1 MSSGAGVQLRL
12 SLWRHWLSHLRQ
24 WPWIV
29 SILVV
34 AVLPF
39 LLLVLLKMTV
49 PPIQEDTCHF
59 LSRSVSSRS
68 SLVLMQS
75 FVCSLP
81 NNCHETSNDDTV
93 DYFPGAAINSL
104 LNDTSWMEAAGESKG
119 GMLGMLSSV
128 PTSISRLTML
138 ADLLK
143 NPLLRDLME
152 NGLSVSDVIHS
163 PGKLNETLVTEFDF
177 DPAVVSAILGARI
190 NMSRVMSLIGYRDV
204 YSVVCSPEQ
213 LGQFLVT
220 HASQDVASI
229 SASLCSLS
237 PNITA
242 NITRVF
248 TNALDAMGLFNKV
261 SDVLGAIG
269 GYEAESLVQQ
279 LGAMLASLGRLESL
293 APLASTFS
301 SLSHALQPI
310 TSAITELTD
319 AGWTMESMKNL
330 ISVLEG
336 LVADP
341 QLTSLGARLLQNV
354 ENLTSQVNTD
364 VPDPWKNI
372 LIRAGE
378 VIDTTGHEVM
388 EVTEAL
394 KEDFTAQTALALVT
408 SLLPAVM
415 GPETPNVT
423 SLGAAVDDAQQ
434 RLPAEA
440 QRHVVSALASAQ
452 LLAALY
458 TNATRA
464 TSILVPWV
472 ISNPPAVNYGLVAT
486 FSNHTLL
493 QKMISENT
501 LSMWVCSR
509 ESWAD
514 LSDAGWQS
522 LSAQM
527 CSDSGRK
534 NLQELRELINPYF
547 DPDFIKNELP
557 RSSVNGTAV
566 VEEFWKSYEASQA
579 LNSMM
584 TSYITSVRRK
594 RSLGGLGAAQSEM
607 PAAPPE
613 VIRELKDAARMTR
626 RLLKN
631 VLTAYSDLLKSE
643 LEKNETSFT
652 SLPRHIKVLLDPNT
666 MMHVADATSSVVE
679 VMIQLI
685 EVTSSPWKVIDLVLH
700 PAVEGLLQEVLPTA
714 ALDVVQSIL
723 DFMENN
729 TISVPAPVPQIVQVL
744 NASQAL
750 LTKVKDTSSPWG
762 EMQRSLPYSAGLLR
776 QAGILPRLL
785 ALPYLWLLEGVP
797 QDAITLLSNATAWRT
812 YPCGETSLATFFPA
826 SPEGLPTTWASLDR
840 IKAEVRQVEDYL
852 CHNYS
857 VIVSEVASDAKLTNS
872 VRALVEDMR
881 PGAIEISGTIELLQT
896 LPDLV
901 MSLDLSQLLQEVT
914 TPGGVSL
921 QQEFAD
927 SFAGNFPRD
936 DTGSVLVAL
945 LDKAL
950 RHLAADARTAAAV
963 SSIRLGMSHA
973 QAIARELT
981 TMLEAKVTLAA
992 ILGVPDDYPPLALLQ
1007 EDPAGTASFLVD
1019 EIASLAMS
1027 VLLNNKVD
1035 FEWVGGL
1042 CNRSKGV
1049 SSVVQLACFF
1059 LDNPQPPVM
1068 HSNLTAIITTAVES
1082 FANPNG
1088 VVPQVETKD
1097 VLDSIALMVDRLR
1110 GFDVNRVLDLGLVNA
1125 FFNASMTELEV
1136 FKAELLDLQKQ
1147 WLWKAA
1153 DAAVSQNKNVSE
1165 VARKAGVVLT
1175 YILQWLP
1182 ASPDNVSSL
1191 IPEPL
1196 LNLHHLL
1203 NTTWI
1208 DLLDGFH
1215 HNLMLNPGLVN
1226 LSLPEICSSASNL
1239 QEPSGGAG
1247 NFLGTVES
1255 LCQLVSD
1262 LAAEDW
1268 LQMSQL
1274 LSDLETDGGN
1284 AQPRSSNTRGPNSQQ
1299 SVTRGIYDLGQEVFD
1314 RLRAGLE
1321 GAGQSVASDFLLQLQ
1336 SYLSWGNWEE
1346 LLARIQARKENS
1358 TLSDLMPP
1366 LEMLLRGLEGA
1377 TDPNAPSHVIRAV
1390 SLKVALGRCL
1400 LADNIRDLLAGTSTL
1415 RSMAEAM
1422 TSQLPYALRDVVVA
1436 VAQEPKEV
1444 AKVIESLSKDSWA
1457 SVCQKDLEKF
1467 GQSLQGFK
1475 ESVCQVNPQAIAGD
1489 FNKLLKIDVLQG
1501 FTPINL
1507 EEVLNASLNLAGD
1520 LKRQASLLQKFEDPV
1535 TYLGLGTWLNIHSLV
1550 FNVTADEMWENSTM
1564 IIATALGPLVNL
1576 SFELSPEETE
1586 GLRKVLAEAGRYLK
1600 GIKFYLAL
1608 ARGGDT
1614 WQFIREVYVDKPV
1627 VVKFFDIVEKLP
1639 DFLYEHGMF
1648 YGNFTVM
1655 SQVIQLGSDTPCN
1668 LLFFLLDGYRDLMKN
1683 ESAALLRE
1691 VFQFVCDA
1699 QQLSLLQSQLIP
1711 TTPPV
1716 IANVTMEVDAATLG
1730 LLVDHVAW
1738 DVVKIGQGRFF
1749 EGDVQLP
1756 LWLQRQSWEKVLLML
1771 EHYQKET
1778 TIQDVVVLL
1787 AGLGLDAA
1795 RLRLDQQ
1802 YIVPAAG
1809 LVFNLASRFVAAV
1822 DETTGELDLEVF
1834 TEGLGS
1840 VTNLQQKVVPMLA
1853 DLVALALWFPE
1864 SKMYYGLLSGVPPM
1878 ELYENMCKGDV
1889 KEYLLHPSLSE
1900 ARWQTV
1906 QELLCT
1912 TNSDDLQNDL
1922 APLFNT
1928 TPIVDG
1934 IAVNWAL
1941 VGSKLEK
1948 AIWRFNVEKLAFLN
1962 VLDGNP
1968 YFQSLENITAGLARG
1983 LVMATASVVP
1993 LVKQGP
1999 TYEMQR
2005 YAEVLISIMVAL
2017 EPISKPGS
2025 PRLSERL
2032 QDPDQMQALLQEYTH
2047 AMQNFSARRAELQ
2060 LQYQLHMG
2068 SVLVDGVEAA
2078 DVILSQE
2085 SAIRNASLADLL
2097 ADFRTSVMA
2106 ASGNLVPGDLA
2117 FLPSFPTFVSKVMEN
2132 AMANWATVVRIA
2144 EEPLCESMAS
2154 TEQAMSS
2161 VRFGSVLLVKVRRHL
2176 ALWDQYVDFICDI
2189 DASDLDDLLTQA
2201 MEEFGWPEDVAQV
2214 SGEKYM
2220 TNTSLD
2226 CPFVFN
2232 QSRLLRQEVDA
2243 LVTRYIQDEAARAR
2257 LQSCVKDA
2265 VNSTAW
2271 LQLRGLIKAA
2281 GDVMALGPIGNLTTA
2296 LTTALSKL
2304 SASSS
2309 TLRALNSR
2317 LAVRVPF
2324 ASILVRDFEEE
2335 LNMSAKIVAMIKND
2349 LLVDVNRIYGTDSHT
2364 LAALLTSVD
2373 NLKKVIRKR
2382 GETGT
2387 SGIAKRNTDDME
2399 ELFQAIQAMGA
2410 DVFSERILQNVNH
2423 TYLLA
2428 EIDRLR
2434 IEALLTSDW
2443 LAPVTTYM
2451 TDAVS
2456 SLSDLSELGAVM
2468 DISKIIS
2475 GEVDP
2480 VSFLTGSVQLLQ
2492 MKMWENLG
2500 NSFLGI
2506 LRQGADIIAGSKL
2519 EDDLM
2524 QVVKGITGL
2533 QAASNLGTMDFT
2545 IPTTALITNWTAM
2558 AKYLTEELDVEELVV
2573 EALSRSELNL
2583 MAVLSLEDVT
2593 LEEVICE
2600 ASQVIRVVTLAA
2612 DSPVTPANLS
2622 ASLCHASDAEA
2633 LAATFLQHLDLGPL
2647 IQTLTKFGINATL
2660 ASRGTSLDQLVK
2672 DMAALSTMSKSLP
2685 NMASTFSALHGIM
2698 KTLRQDAAE
2707 LNQQESHAALLGNST
2722 TGSVLGDLSSP
2733 KFLERAG
2740 EVLCGRPLRLVPDTL
2755 GVLFADE
2762 KKKPRRPSNT
2772 SDICTRLYDELE
2784 ALPGGKLILHFVKPL
2799 LIGKIYFTPDN
2810 AITRKIIEQANETFV
2825 SVASQRAALRQLR
2838 EGTRNLTAL
2847 NFKSE
2852 DLQKLE
2858 EALSMPW
2865 VKGIMAQFLPE
2876 ALALQADGDLDEVAP
2891 RLQDAIN
2898 LVTEFPDILDIGEKL
2913 MSCMNLQR
2921 FQAVASEDDMLREAN
2936 LVVDTFGFLAGVVFE
2951 GVGKTGDTDET
2962 VPAKLKYAIRVDYE
2976 KTPSTF
2982 NLGPRYWRPGPYSN
2996 MAVHMRYHQGF
3007 LLLQEMMDSAILRLQ
3022 YWTNNPQ
3029 DAESVPRAKRQ
3040 ATATSVSDEERD
3052 MLLNLPVYTK
3062 QQPYPCYE
3070 KDEFLVMMNE
3080 SPVMSLVF
3088 SFVVFTVYVVF
3099 LIRHLIQ
3106 ERQSRNKQVQEVMG
3120 LRAWVDLLAWLFFS
3134 VLLLLVLLLVLAL
3147 LIKLGNL
3154 QPKAEFGVLLA
3165 FLLSYGVSIVSFC
3178 YLVSCVV
3185 PGAILGVFVGV
3196 MALLVFNVPF
3206 ISISV
3211 VHAHTPLYTM
3221 LISCLLPPS
3230 AFGFGFRVICQYEL
3244 LQTGATFANLWT
3256 PPLRDTDMT
3265 LGLAIVM
3272 LLADTLIFFVL
3283 AVIISILKNGTL
3295 RSLATG
3301 GRPPLLHQASFSDKA
3316 SLKRSNDF
3324 TFNIFHEDTVHPLD
3338 VDPGLK
3344 QSFKKGLSIVGLRRI
3359 YENRGASKV
3368 AVDNLNLE
3376 LYEGQIMALLGH
3388 NGAGK
3393 TTVIS
3398 MITRELRQT
3407 AGNISVYGHD
3417 IRTSWDKARK
3427 LMGMCPQKAVLFP
3440 LMTVRETLAY
3450 YTRLKG
3456 TAADQTDA
3464 EVNST
3469 LINMGLYDHRDH
3481 LGRQLSEGLRR
3492 RLCMSIAF
3500 VGGSK
3505 MVILDEPTSGVD
3517 PAARAAMWEVI
3528 SNHRSGR
3535 TILLTTHHLDEAET
3549 LADRVAI
3556 LHQGRLL
3563 CVGSPLALKS
3573 EYGSGYS
3580 ITLSNRRVYDET
3592 EDGQYKGKPGKD
3604 GSFLP
3609 LDVTFQFVKTDV
3621 VLELAKKYAPNAR
3634 LLEAVNAEVTY
3645 SIPMTDGQGN
3655 ENRLPELFG
3664 ELEGKLEELGFASM
3678 EIRPTNLE
3686 DVIIALNAINAI
3698 EAESLAQS
3706 KASLEDEPQKEEDLR
3721 DLFNFRPLAPRTGVR
3736 LSFQRL
3742 LALLFKRLLH
3752 HGRDLV
3758 FYIQMFVLPLVF
3770 ICLAMLGSW
3779 CRPAFETTAPLEMS
3793 PHIYSAP
3800 STSFVRQLDR
3810 TFEPLAE
3817 EFLRLTLGTSDGTG
3831 QWSTCPSS
3839 VANTNPG
3846 LPHCNM
3852 SGDTTQSLCRC
3863 NDDVCSVDVTNQ
3875 PSLNDWILGTRWQH
3889 VQNRYGGLSLGVE
3902 DPRSPTSSPGV
3913 TVWYDN
3919 SGYHALPAYL
3929 NALTNAR
3936 LSRLLGDQYEVTTV
3950 NNPVKFSKYG
3960 LNSISLQQHV
3970 ADLGIGLL
3978 ILVALTVVCSSTAGY
3993 VVGERA
3999 RDERRVL
4006 YVAGVSRNTYWL
4018 ANMIWDVS
4026 ILLLNIF
4033 LTVVVLVIFNQ
4044 QQFVTHSNLGAFFLL
4059 ALLYGLS
4066 ILPIFYLTEGLFRTE
4081 TAAVFS
4087 FFCGTFSVGL
4097 ISTLLLIVCEVYTWV
4112 KELKYDIGS
4121 SFLVLD
4127 EMENVIKYLFLIFP
4141 PFTFACGIK
4150 SLSVSYTKA
4159 SIMARFGIDI
4169 YTSPFSWDPSMQGGL
4184 GIHYLALA
4192 IWVVVGVVLLHGWN
4206 ACVEPLSRPAPSAP
4220 KATAGAEEDKDVAAE
4235 RIKIQC
4241 GGASLYD
4248 TVLRMVGLG
4257 RDFAS
4262 PPTSAVSSLYLALK
4276 RGECFSLL
4284 GLNGAGKTT
4293 TFRCL
4298 TGDLRPSRGQILIN
4312 GIVLN
4317 EALSLPR
4324 PVMSY
4329 CPQNDPLDPNITPR
4343 EALFIMALVRGF
4355 RDDELVENVDRAIK
4369 QLGLSNHE
4377 HNYIRYLSGGTMRKV
4392 SLALALIGNPPLVLL
4407 DEPTTGMDPAS
4418 RRIVWRAVQSVTQD
4432 GRTVLLTS
4440 HSMDEVNHLSHRMAI
4455 MVNGY
4460 LVCMGSPHYLKYKL
4474 GDKYTIRIK
4483 AKDIEDL
4490 PVIVDYLRG
4499 HFNEVLLKEQHHLSL
4514 VAEVSRRLPLRLIFD
4529 ALNSAKLVGVTEYD
4543 VSQTTL
4549 NEVFRLLTSHQGDGQ
4564 VPPSPTDTEADQ
4576 TSVPMHLSNL
4586 SPAGVNV
4593 PDSTFQSPSRS
4604 PYLSPEPTLTPDGRR
4619 SMYDNVEDG
4628 RVETYA
4634 TVGRLSAKKAPTPEV
4649 TALGRDSPTSQAS
4662 TADESP
4668 EEEWTHL

>member
-1 MSSGAGVQLRL
+1 MSSSAGVQLRL

-24 WPWIV
+24 WPWVV
-29 SILVV
+29 SILIV

-39 LLLVLLKMTV
+39 VLLVLLKVTV
-49 PPIQEDTCHF
+49 PPKQEDTCHF

-68 SLVLMQS
+68 PLVLMQS

-81 NNCHETSNDDTV
+81 NNCHETASDDTV
-93 DYFPGAAINSL
+93 DYFPGAAINAL
-104 LNDTSWMEAAGESKG
+104 LNDTSWMEGAGEG
-119 GMLGMLSSV
+119 GMLGMLSSI
-128 PTSISRLTML
+128 PTSLSRLTML
-138 ADLLK
+138 ADLLN

-152 NGLSVSDVIHS
+152 NGLSISDVIHS

-190 NMSRVMSLIGYRDV
+190 NMSRVMSLVGYRDLH
-204 YSVVCSPEQ
+204 SVVCSPDQ
-213 LGQFLVT
+213 LAQFLVT
-220 HASQDVASI
+220 ATRQDVASI

-237 PNITA
+237 PDLAA
-242 NITRVF
+242 NITRAF
-248 TNALDAMGLFNKV
+248 TAALDALGLFDKV
-261 SDVLGAIG
+261 SEVLGAIG

-301 SLSHALQPI
+301 SLSHALEPI
-310 TSAITELTD
+310 TSAITDLVDT
-319 AGWTMESMKNL
+319 GWTMESMKNL
-330 ISVLEG
+330 MGVLEG
-336 LVADP
+336 VAADP
-341 QLTSLGARLLQNV
+341 KFTSLSVRILQTV
-354 ENLTSQVNTD
+354 SNLTSEVDTD
-364 VPDPWKNI
+364 VPDPWKDI
-372 LIRAGE
+372 LTKAGQVVDTAGRE
-378 VIDTTGHEVM
+378 VLEA
-388 EVTEAL
+388 TEAL
-394 KEDFTAQTALALVT
+394 REDSAAQTALALLT
-408 SLLPAVM
+408 SVLPALM
-415 GPETPNVT
+415 GPQAPDVT
-423 SLGAAVDDAQQ
+423 SLGAALDDALE
-434 RLPAEA
+434 RLPADA
-440 QRHVVSALASAQ
+440 QSHVVGALASAQ
-452 LLAALY
+452 MLAALFA
-458 TNATRA
+458 NATRA
-464 TSILVPWV
+464 YNILVPWV
-472 ISNPPAVNYGLVAT
+472 ISNPPAVNYGLMAT

-493 QKMISENT
+493 QKLISDDSLVT
-501 LSMWVCSR
+501 WTCSR
-509 ESWAD
+509 ESWTD
-514 LSDAGWQS
+514 LSAEGWES
-522 LSAQM
+522 VASQM
-527 CSDSGRK
+527 CTDSGRK
-534 NLQELRELINPYF
+534 NLQELRDLIHPYS
-547 DPDFIKNELP
+547 DPDFVKKEFPKTSI
-557 RSSVNGTAV
+557 NGTAV
-566 VEEFWKSYEASQA
+566 FEAFWDSYETSQTLAST
-579 LNSMM
+579 M
-584 TSYITSVRRK
+584 TSYITSRRRK
-594 RSLGGLGAAQSEM
+594 RALGDLGAAQSDM
-607 PAAPPE
+607 PATPPE
-613 VIRELKDAARMTR
+613 LIRELKDAARMTR

-631 VLTAYSDLLKSE
+631 VLTAYSGLLESE
-643 LEKNETSFT
+643 LEKDATSFA
-652 SLPRHIKVLLDPNT
+652 SLPHHVQVLLDPGT
-666 MMHVADATSSVVE
+666 MMHVADTTSSLVE

-685 EVTSSPWKVIDLVLH
+685 EVTSSPWKVTDVLLH

-714 ALDVVQSIL
+714 VLDVVQNVL

-729 TISVPAPVPQIVQVL
+729 TVTVPAPVPQIVQVL
-744 NASQAL
+744 NASHAL
-750 LTKVKDTSSPWG
+750 LTRLRDTTSLWT
-762 EMQRSLPYSAGLLR
+762 EMERGLPYSAGLLR
-776 QAGILPRLL
+776 RAGVLPRLL

-797 QDAITLLSNATAWRT
+797 QVAISLLGNATAWRT
-812 YPCGETSLATFFPA
+812 YPCGETSLASLFPA
-826 SPEGLPTTWASLDR
+826 SSEGLPVTWAALDR
-840 IKAEVRQVEDYL
+840 IKAEVRRVEAYL

-857 VIVSEVASDAKLTNS
+857 AIVSEVASDAKLTNS
-872 VRALVEDMR
+872 VRALVEDLR

-901 MSLDLSQLLQEVT
+901 LSLDLSQLLQEVT

-936 DTGSVLVAL
+936 DTGSVLAGL
-945 LDKAL
+945 LDRAL
-950 RHLAADARTAAAV
+950 QHLAADAWTAGTA
-963 SSIRLGMSHA
+963 SSIRLGMFHA

-981 TMLEAKVTLAA
+981 AVLEAQVSLAA
-992 ILGVPDDYPPLALLQ
+992 ILGVPADYPPLALLQ

-1019 EIASLAMS
+1019 EISSLAMS
-1027 VLLNNKVD
+1027 VLQGKTVD
-1035 FEWVGGL
+1035 YEWVDGM

-1049 SSVVQLACFF
+1049 SSVVQLVCFI
-1059 LDNPQPPVM
+1059 LDNPQPPEL
-1068 HSNLTAIITTAVES
+1068 HSNLTAIITASVES

-1088 VVPQVETKD
+1088 VVPQVKAKD
-1097 VLDSIALMVDRLR
+1097 VLDSVSLLVERLQ
-1110 GFDVNRVLDLGLVNA
+1110 GFDVSRLLNLGLA
-1125 FFNASMTELEV
+1125 ETFFNASMAELEV

-1153 DAAVSQNKNVSE
+1153 DAVVSQNANASE
-1165 VARKAGVVLT
+1165 VVRKASVILT

-1182 ASPDNVSSL
+1182 ASPDDVNSL
-1191 IPEPL
+1191 IPAPL
-1196 LNLHHLL
+1196 LSIHQLL
-1203 NTTWI
+1203 NSTWI

-1215 HNLMLNPGLVN
+1215 HNLMLNPGLAN
-1226 LSLPEICSSASNL
+1226 LTLPEICSSTSNL
-1239 QEPSGGAG
+1239 EEPSGGAG
-1247 NFLGTVES
+1247 NFLETLET

-1268 LQMSQL
+1268 LQFGQL
-1274 LSDLETDGGN
+1274 LSDLEPGGGKGNGGN
-1284 AQPRSSNTRGPNSQQ
+1284 NMQ
-1299 SVTRGIYDLGQEVFD
+1299 SGTKEIYELGQELFD
-1314 RLRAGLE
+1314 RLRVFLE
-1321 GAGQSVASDFLLQLQ
+1321 GADQSLMSDFLLQLQ
-1336 SYLSWGNWEE
+1336 SYLSWGNWED
-1346 LLARIQARKENS
+1346 LLGRIQARKENS

-1366 LEMLLRGLEGA
+1366 LEMLLKGLEGT
-1377 TDPNAPSHVIRAV
+1377 TDPSAPLHVLRAL
-1390 SLKVALGRCL
+1390 SLKLTLGRYL
-1400 LADNIRDLLAGTSTL
+1400 LAGSIRDLLGGASTL
-1415 RSMAEAM
+1415 QSLVETM
-1422 TSQLPYALRDVVVA
+1422 TSQLPYALRDVVAA

-1444 AKVIESLSKDSWA
+1444 AKVIESLSADSWA
-1457 SVCQKDLEKF
+1457 SVCQEDLEKF
-1467 GQSLQGFK
+1467 GQSLQAFK
-1475 ESVCQVNPQAIAGD
+1475 DSLCQVNPQDIAGD

-1501 FTPINL
+1501 ITPVNL
-1507 EEVLNASLNLAGD
+1507 EEVLNASLNLARD
-1520 LKRQASLLQKFEDPV
+1520 LKGQESLLQKFEDPV
-1535 TYLGLGTWLNIHSLV
+1535 TYLGLETWLNIHSLV

-1564 IIATALGPLVNL
+1564 ILATALGPLVNL
-1576 SFELSPEETE
+1576 SFELSPEETVV
-1586 GLRKVLAEAGRYLK
+1586 LREVLAEAGRYLR
-1600 GIKFYLAL
+1600 GAKFFLAL

-1614 WQFIREVYVDKPV
+1614 WQFIREVYADKPV
-1627 VVKFFDIVEKLP
+1627 VVKFLDIAEKLP
-1639 DFLYEHGMF
+1639 DFFYEHGMF
-1648 YGNFTVM
+1648 FGNFTVL
-1655 SQVIQLGSDTPCN
+1655 SQVILLGSDTPCN
-1668 LLFFLLDGYRDLMKN
+1668 LLFFLLDGHRDLMRN

-1691 VFQFVCDA
+1691 VFQFVCDP
-1699 QQLSLLQSQLIP
+1699 QQLSLLQSQLVP

-1716 IANVTMEVDAATLG
+1716 IVNVTMEVDAATLG
-1730 LLVDHVAW
+1730 LLIDHVAW
-1738 DVVKIGQGRFF
+1738 DVVKIAQGRFF
-1749 EGDVQLP
+1749 EGDVRLP

-1771 EHYQKET
+1771 EHYQRET

-1809 LVFNLASRFVAAV
+1809 LVFNLASRFVTAV
-1822 DETTGELDLEVF
+1822 DENTGELDLEVF

-1840 VTNLQQKVVPMLA
+1840 VANLQQEVVPMLA
-1853 DLVALALWFPE
+1853 DLLALVLWFPE
-1864 SKMYYGLLSGVPPM
+1864 SKMYYGLLSGVPPL
-1878 ELYENMCKGDV
+1878 ELYENMCQGDI

-1906 QELLCT
+1906 QDLLCT
-1912 TNSDDLQNDL
+1912 TNFDDLQKDL

-1934 IAVNWAL
+1934 VAVKWVL
-1941 VGSKLEK
+1941 VGAEVEK
-1948 AIWRFNVEKLAFLN
+1948 VVWRFNVEALGFLD
-1962 VLDGNP
+1962 VLHGNP
-1968 YFQSLENITAGLARG
+1968 YFQSLENVTSGLARG
-1983 LVMATASVVP
+1983 LVMATTSVVP

-2017 EPISKPGS
+2017 EPIAEPGS
-2025 PRLSERL
+2025 PRLSSRL
-2032 QDPDQMQALLQEYTH
+2032 QDPEQMQALLEEYTR
-2047 AMQNFSARRAELQ
+2047 AMRNFNARRAELQ
-2060 LQYQLHMG
+2060 LKYQLHMG
-2068 SVLVDGVEAA
+2068 SVLVDGAEAE
-2078 DVILSQE
+2078 DVLLSQE
-2085 SAIRNASLADLL
+2085 SAMQNASLAELL
-2097 ADFRTSVMA
+2097 GDFRTSVLA
-2106 ASGNLVPGDLA
+2106 ASANLLPEDLA
-2117 FLPSFPTFVSKVMEN
+2117 SLPSFAPFVSRVMEN
-2132 AMANWATVVRIA
+2132 VVANWGTVVRIA
-2144 EEPLCESMAS
+2144 EEPVCESMMS
-2154 TEQAMSS
+2154 VEQAAPS
-2161 VRFGSVLLVKVRRHL
+2161 VRFGSVVLVKARRHL

-2201 MEEFGWPEDVAQV
+2201 MEEFGWPEDVAEV
-2214 SGEKYM
+2214 SEEKYM

-2226 CPFVFN
+2226 CSFVFN
-2232 QSRLLRQEVDA
+2232 QSRLFRQEVDA
-2243 LVTRYIQDEAARAR
+2243 LVTRYIQDDAARER
-2257 LQSCVKDA
+2257 LQSCAMDA

-2271 LQLRGLIKAA
+2271 MQLKGLLKAA
-2281 GDVMALGPIGNLTTA
+2281 GDIMALGPIGNLTTA
-2296 LTTALSKL
+2296 LTSALSKL

-2335 LNMSAKIVAMIKND
+2335 LNMSAKIVAMIRND

-2364 LAALLTSVD
+2364 LAALLSSVD
-2373 NLKKVIRKR
+2373 DMKRVIRKR
-2382 GETGT
+2382 SETGT
-2387 SGIAKRNTDDME
+2387 GGVTKRNTDDME

-2410 DVFSERILQNVNH
+2410 VAFSEKILQNVNH
-2423 TYLLA
+2423 TYLLS
-2428 EIDRLR
+2428 EIDKLR
-2434 IEALLTSDW
+2434 IEALLTSSW
-2443 LAPVTTYM
+2443 LTAVTTYM

-2456 SLSDLSELGAVM
+2456 SLSDLSQLGAVM

-2492 MKMWENLG
+2492 MQMWENLG

-2506 LRQGADIIAGSKL
+2506 LSQGADIISGSKL

-2524 QVVKGITGL
+2524 QVVKGIAGL

-2545 IPTTALITNWTAM
+2545 IPTTAMITNWTSM
-2558 AKYLTEELDVEELVV
+2558 AEYLTEELDIEELVV

-2583 MAVLSLEDVT
+2583 MAVLSLEDLT

-2600 ASQVIRVVTLAA
+2600 AKQVVRVVTLAE

-2622 ASLCHASDAEA
+2622 ASLCHSSDAEA
-2633 LAATFLQHLDLGPL
+2633 LAATFLQHLNLGPL
-2647 IQTLTKFGINATL
+2647 VQTLTKFGINATL
-2660 ASRGTSLDQLVK
+2660 ASRGTTLDQLVK
-2672 DMAALSTMSKSLP
+2672 DMATLSTVSKGLP
-2685 NMASTFSALHGIM
+2685 NMASTFSALRGIM
-2698 KTLRQDAAE
+2698 DTLRQDAAE
-2707 LNQQESHAALLGNST
+2707 LNQQEKQAGLLGNST
-2722 TGSVLGDLSSP
+2722 TGSVLGELSSP

-2740 EVLCGRPLRLVPDTL
+2740 EVLCGRPLRLVPDSL
-2755 GVLFADE
+2755 GVLLADE
-2762 KKKPRRPSNT
+2762 KKKPRAPGNT
-2772 SDICTRLYDELE
+2772 SDLCTNLYDELE
-2784 ALPGGKLILHFVKPL
+2784 ALPGGKVILHFVKPL

-2810 AITRKIIEQANETFV
+2810 AITRQIIAQANETFAA
-2825 SVASQRAALRQLR
+2825 VARQRAALRRLR
-2838 EGTRNLTAL
+2838 DGTHDLTSL
-2847 NFKSE
+2847 NFKAE

-2858 EALSMPW
+2858 EALTMPW
-2865 VKGIMAQFLPE
+2865 VKGMMEQFLPE
-2876 ALALQADGDLDEVAP
+2876 ALVLPADGDLDEAAP

-2898 LVTEFPDILDIGEKL
+2898 LVSEFPDILDVGERL
-2913 MSCMNLQR
+2913 MACMNLQR
-2921 FQAVASEDDMLREAN
+2921 FQAVATEEDMLREAN
-2936 LVVDTFGFLAGVVFE
+2936 LVVDTYGFLAGVVFE
-2951 GVGKTGDTDET
+2951 GVGKTGDTVKT

-3040 ATATSVSDEERD
+3040 ATAKGVSDAEKD

-3120 LRAWVDLLAWLFFS
+3120 LRTWVDLLAWLFFS
-3134 VLLLLVLLLVLAL
+3134 LLLLVVILLALAL
-3147 LIKLGNL
+3147 LIKFGNL

-3165 FLLSYGVSIVSFC
+3165 FLLSYGLSIVSFC

-3211 VHAHTPLYTM
+3211 VQAHTPLYTI
-3221 LISCLLPPS
+3221 LVSSLLPPT

-3244 LQTGATFANLWT
+3244 LQIGATFGNLWT

-3272 LLADTLIFFVL
+3272 LLADTLISFVL
-3283 AVIISILKNGTL
+3283 AVVISILKNASCCNCS
-3295 RSLATG
+3295 RSRVAPADTEPG
-3301 GRPPLLHQASFSDKA
+3301 
-3316 SLKRSNDF
+3316 LKKK
-3324 TFNIFHEDTVHPLD
+3324 DTVHPLD

-3505 MVILDEPTSGVD
+3505 LVILDEPTSGVD

-3592 EDGQYKGKPGKD
+3592 EDGQYKGKHGKD

-3609 LDVTFQFVKTDV
+3609 LDVSFQFAKTDA
-3621 VLELAKKYAPNAR
+3621 VLELVKRYAPNAR
-3634 LLEAVNAEVTY
+3634 LLEAVNGEVTY

-3655 ENRLPELFG
+3655 ESRLPELLG
-3664 ELEGKLEELGFASM
+3664 ELEGKLEELGFVSM
-3678 EIRPTNLE
+3678 EIRPTSLE

-3698 EAESLAQS
+3698 ESESLAQS
-3706 KASLEDEPQKEEDLR
+3706 KVSLEDEPQKEEDLR

-3742 LALLFKRLLH
+3742 LALLLKRLLH
-3752 HGRDLV
+3752 HGRDWV

-3779 CRPAFETTAPLEMS
+3779 CRPAFEGTAPLEMS

-3800 STSFVRQLDR
+3800 STSFVRQLDP

-3817 EFLRLTLGTSDGTG
+3817 EFLRLTLGASSSSSTG
-3831 QWSTCPSS
+3831 QWSACPPS
-3839 VANTNPG
+3839 VANASLG
-3846 LPHCNM
+3846 VPHCNI
-3852 SGDTTQSLCRC
+3852 SGDSTQSLCRC
-3863 NDDVCSVDVTNQ
+3863 EDDVCSVDVTNQ
-3875 PSLNDWILGTRWQH
+3875 PSLNDWILGTRYKH

-3936 LSRLLGDQYEVTTV
+3936 LSRLLGDQYKVTTI

-3999 RDERRVL
+3999 RDERRVFF
-4006 YVAGVSRNTYWL
+4006 VAGVSRNTYWI

-4026 ILLLNIF
+4026 ILLINIF
-4033 LTVVVLVIFNQ
+4033 FTVVVLIIFNQ
-4044 QQFVTHSNLGAFFLL
+4044 QQFVSHSNLGAFFLL

-4066 ILPIFYLTEGLFRTE
+4066 ILPIFYLTEGLFRSE

-4087 FFCGTFSVGL
+4087 FFCGTFSIGL

-4121 SFLVLD
+4121 SFLVLND
-4127 EMENVIKYLFLIFP
+4127 MENVIRYLFLIFP

-4150 SLSVSYTKA
+4150 SLAVSYTKT

-4192 IWVVVGVVLLHGWN
+4192 IWAVAGVVLLHGWN
-4206 ACVEPLSRPAPSAP
+4206 SCVGPLSRPAASAP

-4355 RDDELVENVDRAIK
+4355 RDEELVENVDRAIK
-4369 QLGLSNHE
+4369 QLGLTNHE
-4377 HNYIRYLSGGTMRKV
+4377 HSYIRYLSGGTMRKV

-4474 GDKYTIRIK
+4474 GDKYTIRVK

-4499 HFNEVLLKEQHHLSL
+4499 QLNEVLLKEQHHLSL
-4514 VAEVSRRLPLRLIFD
+4514 VAEVSRRLPLRLVFD
-4529 ALNSAKLVGVTEYD
+4529 TLDSAKLVGVTEYD

-4549 NEVFRLLTSHQGDGQ
+4549 NEVFRLLTSYQGDGQ
-4564 VPPSPTDTEADQ
+4564 VPPSPTDSEADQ
-4576 TSVPMHLSNL
+4576 TSVPMHLPNL

-4593 PDSTFQSPSRS
+4593 PDSTFQSSSRS
-4604 PYLSPEPTLTPDGRR
+4604 PYLSPEPALTPDGRR

-4649 TALGRDSPTSQAS
+4649 TALERDSPTSQAS
-4662 TADESP
+4662 TADDSP